1 MTPEQLKK
9 FIDDFE
15 DDDKLFELDY
25 NLHDRAVQALLD
37 LWNKMICPF
46 DSFKLNINLFLFLKF
61 FRKDFS

>member
-1 MTPEQLKK
+1 MKPEQLKK
-9 FIDDFE
+9 FIDEFE

-46 DSFKLNINLFLFLKF
+46 D
-61 FRKDFS
+61 KDLD

>member
-15 DDDKLFELDY
+15 DDNKLFELDY
-25 NLHDRAVQALLD
+25 NLHDKALQALLD

-46 DSFKLNINLFLFLKF
+46 DKPWLLCVLS
-61 FRKDFS
+61 STG

>member
-1 MTPEQLKK
+1 MDQLAPKTRSLTFMTPEQLKK

-46 DSFKLNINLFLFLKF
+46 DKP
-61 FRKDFS
+61 